1 MIKLLIFAIT
11 ILFIGMDSES
21 SSQIIINSRTDVFL
35 DRTGEFFD
43 SESMR
48 QNFTISFDDS
58 LFVRN
63 FPDSNEEF
71 RSKVVSM
78 AQAKDKI
85 LGEVVTQFT
94 VLNSHTSQKELYIL
108 WQRESGNFSLFQE
121 LPGDRGR
128 ILFDQN
134 IRCVH

>member
-11 ILFIGMDSES
+11 ILFIGMESES

-35 DRTGEFFD
+35 DKTGEFLD

-58 LFVRN
+58 LFVQN
-63 FPDSNEEF
+63 FPDANEEF
-71 RSKVVSM
+71 RGKIVFIEQTRDKV
-78 AQAKDKI
+78 I
-85 LGEVVTQFT
+85 GEAVKKFT
-94 VLNSHTSQKELYIL
+94 VLNSHTNQNELYIL

-128 ILFDQN
+128 ILFDPN

>member
-11 ILFIGMDSES
+11 ILFIGMESES

-35 DRTGEFFD
+35 DRNGEFFD

-58 LFVRN
+58 LFICN

-71 RSKVVSM
+71 RGKIVFIEQTRDKV
-78 AQAKDKI
+78 
-85 LGEVVTQFT
+85 LGEAVKKFT

>member
-11 ILFIGMDSES
+11 ILFIGMESES

-35 DRTGEFFD
+35 DKTGEFFD

-71 RSKVVSM
+71 RSLVC
-78 AQAKDKI
+78 QA
-85 LGEVVTQFT
+85 
-94 VLNSHTSQKELYIL
+94 LY
-108 WQRESGNFSLFQE
+108 
-121 LPGDRGR
+121 
-128 ILFDQN
+128 
-134 IRCVH
+134 